1 MTLPSFSFSRLFG
14 VMIKEFIQMKRD
26 RMTFGMMVGIPVVQL
41 IMFGFAI
48 NSDPKNLPI
57 AVVSTDNSVYSR
69 SLIRAME
76 NTKYFT
82 VVKIAESEAE
92 ANRLLD
98 IGDVQFVV
106 TIPVDFARQLVR
118 GERPTLLIEA
128 DATDPSATG
137 NAIAALQALP
147 RLAFQRDLVG
157 PLQQLAAHP
166 EPIDLRVHRRYNP
179 EGLSRYNI
187 VPGLIG
193 TILTMTMVMMTA
205 FAITRER
212 ERGTMEN
219 LLATPV
225 RPMEVMVGKIAPYI
239 IVGYIQ
245 VSVILLA
252 AKLLFAVPMVGSLVL
267 LSAVLLLFIAANLAL
282 GFTFS
287 TVAKNQLQAMQMS
300 FFFLLPSILLS
311 GFMFPFRGMPGWAQ
325 MIGELLPITH
335 FLRVI
340 RGILLKGNG
349 FTEIWPHLWP
359 IALFMLVVATVA
371 LLRYRE
377 TLD

>member
-1 MTLPSFSFSRLFG
+1 
-14 VMIKEFIQMKRD
+14 
-26 RMTFGMMVGIPVVQL
+26 
-41 IMFGFAI
+41 
-48 NSDPKNLPI
+48 
-57 AVVSTDNSVYSR
+57 
-69 SLIRAME
+69 
-76 NTKYFT
+76 
-82 VVKIAESEAE
+82 
-92 ANRLLD
+92 
-98 IGDVQFVV
+98 
-106 TIPVDFARQLVR
+106 
-118 GERPTLLIEA
+118 
-128 DATDPSATG
+128 
-137 NAIAALQALP
+137 
-147 RLAFQRDLVG
+147 
-157 PLQQLAAHP
+157 
-166 EPIDLRVHRRYNP
+166 
-179 EGLSRYNI
+179 
-187 VPGLIG
+187 
-193 TILTMTMVMMTA
+193 
-205 FAITRER
+205 
-212 ERGTMEN
+212 MEN

-225 RPMEVMVGKIAPYI
+225 RPIEVMIGKIAPYI

-245 VSVILLA
+245 VSVILIA

-325 MIGELLPITH
+325 AIGELLPVTH

-349 FTEIWPHLWP
+349 FMEIWPHLWP

-371 LLRYRE
+371 MLRYRE

>member
-1 MTLPSFSFSRLFG
+1 
-14 VMIKEFIQMKRD
+14 
-26 RMTFGMMVGIPVVQL
+26 
-41 IMFGFAI
+41 
-48 NSDPKNLPI
+48 
-57 AVVSTDNSVYSR
+57 
-69 SLIRAME
+69 
-76 NTKYFT
+76 
-82 VVKIAESEAE
+82 
-92 ANRLLD
+92 
-98 IGDVQFVV
+98 
-106 TIPVDFARQLVR
+106 
-118 GERPTLLIEA
+118 
-128 DATDPSATG
+128 
-137 NAIAALQALP
+137 
-147 RLAFQRDLVG
+147 
-157 PLQQLAAHP
+157 
-166 EPIDLRVHRRYNP
+166 
-179 EGLSRYNI
+179 
-187 VPGLIG
+187 
-193 TILTMTMVMMTA
+193 MTMVMMTA

-225 RPMEVMVGKIAPYI
+225 RPIEVMIGKIAPYI

-245 VSVILLA
+245 VFVILLA

-267 LSAVLLLFIAANLAL
+267 LSTVLLLFIAANLAL

-325 MIGELLPITH
+325 AIGELLPVTH

-349 FTEIWPHLWP
+349 FAETWPHLWP
-359 IALFMLVVATVA
+359 IALFMVVVSAVA
-371 LLRYRE
+371 LIRYRE